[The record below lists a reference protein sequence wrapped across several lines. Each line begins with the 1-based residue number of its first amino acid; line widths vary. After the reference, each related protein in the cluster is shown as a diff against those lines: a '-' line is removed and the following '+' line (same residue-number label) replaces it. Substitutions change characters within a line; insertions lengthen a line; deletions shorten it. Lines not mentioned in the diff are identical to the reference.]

1 VTVDATDTAEEMTL
15 RVAVKTNPGERTL
28 IQPMEAALTVLD

>member
-1 VTVDATDTAEEMTL
+1 MDAKDTAEEMTL
-15 RVAVKTNPGERTL
+15 RVAAKTNPGERTL